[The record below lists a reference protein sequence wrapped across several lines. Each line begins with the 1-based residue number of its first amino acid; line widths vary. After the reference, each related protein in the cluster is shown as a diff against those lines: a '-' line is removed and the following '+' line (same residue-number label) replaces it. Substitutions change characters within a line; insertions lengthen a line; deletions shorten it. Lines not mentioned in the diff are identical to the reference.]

1 MRGALPTGLVAED
14 YEGLRYAMVSH
25 LRLLGYQVIE
35 AVDGLDALHKARNH
49 PGSIEIL
56 VTDLMM
62 PKLRGDA
69 LAHAIRRERP
79 ELRVL
84 FLTAELEEIGIND
97 LAPVSAYLRKPYDL
111 SDVVIKLRELL
122 TNVEATKANAKQVP
136 SCIVVRDPERD
147 A

>member
-62 PKLRGDA
+62 PNVSGIELIERVRANAQMAHVPIIAMTAYSSGPADEARKAGADA
-69 LAHAIRRERP
+69 
-79 ELRVL
+79 VL
-84 FLTAELEEIGIND
+84 KK
-97 LAPVSAYLRKPYDL
+97 PVSFEMMSSA
-111 SDVVIKLRELL
+111 I
-122 TNVEATKANAKQVP
+122 NNALNP
-136 SCIVVRDPERD
+136 S
-147 A
+147 AG